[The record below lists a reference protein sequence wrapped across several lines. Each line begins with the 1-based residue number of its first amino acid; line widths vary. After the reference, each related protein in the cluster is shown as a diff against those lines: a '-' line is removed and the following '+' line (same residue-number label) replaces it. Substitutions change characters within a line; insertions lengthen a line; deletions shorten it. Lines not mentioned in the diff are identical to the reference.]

1 MFKVRRVAPSAVAIA
16 LVGALFLFLNLR
28 SAMAQA
34 SLYDL
39 SAKSIDGKDQSLSEF
54 KGKVALV
61 VNVASQCGFTRQY
74 EGLQELYQKY
84 KDKGL
89 VVLGFPSNDFGG
101 QEPGSDEEIKGFC
114 SRRFGV
120 TFPMFSKVEVLG
132 ANKSPVY
139 DLLTK
144 SSGGADVGW
153 NFEKFLVGRNGL
165 VVGRFS
171 SSVKPT
177 SSELE
182 GAIETA
188 LAQ

>member
-1 MFKVRRVAPSAVAIA
+1 MVRRFVALALAASATCVATIG
-16 LVGALFLFLNLR
+16 V
-28 SAMAQA
+28 AMAQN

-39 SAKSIDGKDQSLSEF
+39 SATTIDGKNQSLAEY

-74 EGLQELYQKY
+74 EGLQELYNKY
-84 KDKGL
+84 KERGL

-101 QEPGSDEEIKGFC
+101 QEPGSDEEIKNFC

-120 TFPMFSKVEVLG
+120 TFPMFSKVDVLG
-132 ANKSPVY
+132 PSKSAVY
-139 DLLTK
+139 AFLTK
-144 SSGGADVGW
+144 STGGADVGW

-165 VVGRFS
+165 VVGRYG
-171 SSVKPT
+171 SSVTPG
-177 SSELE
+177 SSELAD
-182 GAIETA
+182 AIEKA